1 MAWVLPV
8 SQGLQAWQVRRALWS
23 RVSQELAMAAEK
35 LAFPQGIWDQTERSQ
50 KQLLSRRP
58 GRLFDPPS
66 VSDRLAAAEKG
77 AI

>member
-1 MAWVLPV
+1 MLPV
-8 SQGLQAWQVRRALWS
+8 SQGLQAWQVRRALYS
-23 RVSQELAMAAEK
+23 RVSQEPATAAEK
-35 LAFPQGIWDQTERSQ
+35 LAFPQEIWDQTERSQ

-66 VSDRLAAAEKG
+66 VSDRHPGAAKG